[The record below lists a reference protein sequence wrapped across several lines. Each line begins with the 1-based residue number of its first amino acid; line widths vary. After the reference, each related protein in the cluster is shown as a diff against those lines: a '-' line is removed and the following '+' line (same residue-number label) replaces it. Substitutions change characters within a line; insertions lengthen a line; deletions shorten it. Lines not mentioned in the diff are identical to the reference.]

1 MAKVLLEETS
11 SAEGTCKA
19 EIWRWDDGMFQVR
32 VLRWTDVAAT
42 DVGAT
47 EEGSA
52 ASGWAEITSAGSI
65 TDSVDIARGLASGLL
80 ARHS

>member
-11 SAEGTCKA
+11 SATGTCKA

-32 VLRWTDVAAT
+32 VLRWTEEMAAEQGEVAST
-42 DVGAT
+42 W
-47 EEGSA
+47 S
-52 ASGWAEITSAGSI
+52 EITSAGSI
-65 TDSVDIARGLASGLL
+65 TDSIDIARGLATGLL